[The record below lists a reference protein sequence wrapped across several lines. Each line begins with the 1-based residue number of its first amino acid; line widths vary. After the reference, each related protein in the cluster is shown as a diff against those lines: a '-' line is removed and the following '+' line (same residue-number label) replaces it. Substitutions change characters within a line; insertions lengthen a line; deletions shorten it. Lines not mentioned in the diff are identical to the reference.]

1 MLLYSYNYIN
11 LTNIDESKTKIIVK
25 NKPFK
30 KSWSYQSHKKHLIN
44 KSISI
49 ILLVLLIILY
59 ILTEFHNFPKRKGNY
74 NELLNQKYDSRDIA
88 FNKSINF
95 IKKCLTPDII
105 KYQYDFIGKEI
116 NVSIVIPLYN
126 CEKYIIRAI
135 KSIQYQNMTDI
146 EIILVDD
153 FSKDNT
159 VLLTEKIQREDN
171 RIKIIKNQKNMG
183 VLYSRSIGVLSSKG
197 KWLFTLDNDDLFL
210 NDDILDSIVKI
221 GEKGDFDIIEFK
233 AISNK
238 ILSDNILKNK
248 IKDSIFSHQ
257 KPFILFQPELGNYPI
272 PVGNETG
279 SYGLRDIFLWGKC
292 IKTNIYQKSL
302 NKVGYYRYSRFMI
315 RYEDIIVNYMIFN
328 IANSFIFIEK
338 YGIYHIIRY
347 GSGAG
352 IGKIKVSRNIN
363 ILYLLDIVIDFAQNN
378 VNNKKL
384 ASHLGIYYFKLRKMK
399 QSLTS
404 NRYYIELFISC
415 IKRILKSDY
424 ISETHKNQIKKLI
437 KQLNLI

>member
-30 KSWSYQSHKKHLIN
+30 KSWSYQNHKKHLII

-59 ILTEFHNFPKRKGNY
+59 ILTEFHNFPKRKSNY

-153 FSKDNT
+153 FSEDNT
-159 VLLTEKIQREDN
+159 VLLAEKIQREDN

-197 KWLFTLDNDDLFL
+197 KWLFTLDDDDLFL
-210 NDDILDSIVKI
+210 NDDVFDSIVKI

-238 ILSDNILKNK
+238 ILSDNI
-248 IKDSIFSHQ
+248 I
-257 KPFILFQPELGNYPI
+257 
-272 PVGNETG
+272 
-279 SYGLRDIFLWGKC
+279 LRDIFLWGKC

>member
-30 KSWSYQSHKKHLIN
+30 KSWSYQSHKKHLII

-105 KYQYDFIGKEI
+105 KNQYDFIGKEI

-153 FSKDNT
+153 FS
-159 VLLTEKIQREDN
+159 EDN
-171 RIKIIKNQKNMG
+171 IIN
-183 VLYSRSIGVLSSKG
+183 
-197 KWLFTLDNDDLFL
+197 
-210 NDDILDSIVKI
+210 
-221 GEKGDFDIIEFK
+221 
-233 AISNK
+233 
-238 ILSDNILKNK
+238 
-248 IKDSIFSHQ
+248 
-257 KPFILFQPELGNYPI
+257 
-272 PVGNETG
+272 
-279 SYGLRDIFLWGKC
+279 
-292 IKTNIYQKSL
+292 
-302 NKVGYYRYSRFMI
+302 
-315 RYEDIIVNYMIFN
+315 
-328 IANSFIFIEK
+328 
-338 YGIYHIIRY
+338 
-347 GSGAG
+347 
-352 IGKIKVSRNIN
+352 
-363 ILYLLDIVIDFAQNN
+363 
-378 VNNKKL
+378 
-384 ASHLGIYYFKLRKMK
+384 
-399 QSLTS
+399 
-404 NRYYIELFISC
+404 
-415 IKRILKSDY
+415 
-424 ISETHKNQIKKLI
+424 
-437 KQLNLI
+437 

>member
-1 MLLYSYNYIN
+1 M
-11 LTNIDESKTKIIVK
+11 
-25 NKPFK
+25 
-30 KSWSYQSHKKHLIN
+30 
-44 KSISI
+44 
-49 ILLVLLIILY
+49 
-59 ILTEFHNFPKRKGNY
+59 
-74 NELLNQKYDSRDIA
+74 
-88 FNKSINF
+88 
-95 IKKCLTPDII
+95 
-105 KYQYDFIGKEI
+105 
-116 NVSIVIPLYN
+116 SIVIPLYN
-126 CEKYIIRAI
+126 CDKYIIRAI

-153 FSKDNT
+153 FSEDNT
-159 VLLTEKIQREDN
+159 VLLAEKMQREDN

-384 ASHLGIYYFKLRKMK
+384 VSHLGIYYFKLRKMK